1 MDQPKKFL
9 TPQEV
14 SVRWGQRISPRTLAN
29 WRSQGMGPP
38 FTKVGGAILYEI
50 DRLAE
55 WEARNTVT
63 STSQYSG
70 TAA

>member
-1 MDQPKKFL
+1 M
-9 TPQEV
+9 
-14 SVRWGQRISPRTLAN
+14 GQRISPRTLAN

-55 WEARNTVT
+55 WETRNTVT